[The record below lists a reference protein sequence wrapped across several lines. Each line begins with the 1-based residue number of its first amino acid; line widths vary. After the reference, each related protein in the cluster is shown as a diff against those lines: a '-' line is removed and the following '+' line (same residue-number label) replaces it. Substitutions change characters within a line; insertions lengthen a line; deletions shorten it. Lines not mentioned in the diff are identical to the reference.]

1 MISKG
6 AGERSVRGHLIK
18 VGLHGLG
25 LGLTAVSLLL
35 SGAVAHAQSM
45 PSGDQWLRQCSST
58 VPSETRACFG
68 FLSGVEELNEFLG
81 PAKQYCRP
89 GRITLVQ
96 MKAIVEKYLQAN
108 PAKLHLPFAGLAIE
122 ALRSAFPCPKS

>member
-1 MISKG
+1 M
-6 AGERSVRGHLIK
+6 RGHLIK
-18 VGLHGLG
+18 AGLHGLG
-25 LGLTAVSLLL
+25 LALTATSLLL
-35 SGAVAHAQSM
+35 CGTAAHAQSM
-45 PSGDQWLRQCSST
+45 PSGDQWLQQCSST
-58 VPSETRACFG
+58 VSSEARACFG

-96 MKAIVEKYLQAN
+96 MKAIVEKYLQTN

-122 ALRSAFPCPKS
+122 ALKSAFPCGKS